1 MNLPPVYVL
10 HPMRR
15 QDIAQVMEIDRRSF
29 PCPWSANQYAYE
41 IAENPTSYMVAL
53 TAPGQKPPRSPARTG
68 FFGLLDRLRLHRPAG
83 NDAVV
88 GYGGFWYGG
97 SQAHISTIAVHPAYR
112 GLGLGEL
119 LLAGMIRRAIT
130 LGARYVSLEV
140 RVSNSTAINLYLKYE
155 FVQCGRKTAYYRDN
169 GEDAY
174 DLRIYALDEGY
185 RARFDQR
192 WKALQARVA
201 FVDRFSNAPEKEKSQ

>member
-1 MNLPPVYVL
+1 MYVL

-41 IAENPTSYMVAL
+41 IAENPTSYMVVL
-53 TAPGQKPPRSPARTG
+53 TAPGQKPPSPIARPG
-68 FFGLLDRLRLHRPAG
+68 LFGLLDRLRLRRSG
-83 NDAVV
+83 GGDTVV

-112 GLGLGEL
+112 GKGLGEL
-119 LLAGMIRRAIT
+119 LLAGMVRRAIT

-140 RVSNSTAINLYLKYE
+140 RVSNQTAINLYLKYE
-155 FVQCGRKTAYYRDN
+155 FAQCGRKTAYYRDN

-174 DLRIYALDEGY
+174 DLRIHALDDGY
-185 RARFDQR
+185 RARFDKR

-201 FVDRFSNAPEKEKSQ
+201 FVDRFSNAPEKEKIR

>member
-1 MNLPPVYVL
+1 MYVL

-41 IAENPTSYMVAL
+41 IAENPTSYMVVL
-53 TAPGQKPPRSPARTG
+53 TALGQKPPRPITHTG
-68 FFGLLDRLRLHRPAG
+68 LFGLLDRLHLHRVARS
-83 NDAVV
+83 DIIV

-112 GLGLGEL
+112 GKGLGEL
-119 LLAGMIRRAIT
+119 LLAGMVRRAIT

-140 RVSNSTAINLYLKYE
+140 RVSNHTAINLYLKYE

-174 DLRIYALDEGY
+174 DLRIYALDDGY
-185 RARFDQR
+185 RARFDER

-201 FVDRFSNAPEKEKSQ
+201 FVDRFSNIPVKEKSR